1 VKNLIKLVVATPV
14 VMLVG
19 LQSAS
24 AAEWYCSILPW
35 LCQAPGTP
43 GGGGASVPE
52 PATLALLAT
61 GAVVYGAKFLRRSRS
76 K

>member
-1 VKNLIKLVVATPV
+1 MKNLIKLVVASPF
-14 VMLVG
+14 VMLAG
-19 LQSAS
+19 LQTAS
-24 AAEWYCSILPW
+24 AADFWCSIFPS

-43 GGGGASVPE
+43 GGGASVPE

>member
-1 VKNLIKLVVATPV
+1 MKNLIKLMVASPV

-19 LQSAS
+19 LQN
-24 AAEWYCSILPW
+24 AAAADWWCSFLPG

-43 GGGGASVPE
+43 GGGASVPE

-61 GAVVYGAKFLRRSRS
+61 GAVVYGAKFLRRSRT